1 MKKFLR
7 LAAWLLVPMM
17 TGCLAANPT
26 PITTDAAQITPL
38 VLREFSTPTEAP
50 RCNRVT
56 VDPTPGP
63 DVPSLFPRVSDLD
76 HTSGPADAP
85 VTLIVYT
92 DFQCPVCDE
101 YEALFSRL
109 RQEHPTDL
117 RFVFR
122 PYPQLATYDKSGL
135 AAQAAE
141 AAARQGKF
149 WEMNELLFKRNAEWV
164 DLSPEAFEP
173 WLITEAGALGLDAA
187 RFGADLKSD
196 AVLDKVLAAYDFGRK
211 NGLVVPLV
219 LINGQI
225 VNPPFNHYTLD
236 QTVRL
241 IALGERQF
249 KDCPAWVIEA
259 GKQYLATLQTEK
271 GEVVIQLFADLVPNT
286 VNNFVF
292 LARQGWYNNITFHR
306 VIAGSVVQT
315 GDPSGTGLG
324 NPGYLINTEIV
335 PTLKF
340 DRPGMVGMTSPG
352 TDTNGSQ
359 FFITLQPN
367 PQLDGQ
373 YTLFGQVISGLD
385 VLEKLTA
392 RDPQFG
398 EDTPPG
404 DALLS
409 VTIMER

>member
-1 MKKFLR
+1 MKKSLR
-7 LAAWLLVPMM
+7 ITMWLWTLLLAA
-17 TGCLAANPT
+17 CLPANPT
-26 PITTDAAQITPL
+26 PITTDIAQITPL

-50 RCNRVT
+50 RCNRIT
-56 VDPTPGP
+56 VDPPPGP
-63 DVPSLFPRVSDLD
+63 EVPSLFPRISDLD
-76 HTSGPADAP
+76 YTSGPANAP
-85 VTLIVYT
+85 VTLLVYT

-141 AAARQGKF
+141 AAAKQGKF
-149 WEMNELLFKRNAEWV
+149 WEMYDLLFGRNAEWV
-164 DLSPEAFEP
+164 ELSPEAFEP
-173 WLITEAGALGLDAA
+173 WLVSQASALGLDVA
-187 RFGADLKSD
+187 RFSADLKSD

-249 KDCPAWVIEA
+249 KDCPNWVIES
-259 GKQYLATLQTEK
+259 GKQYIATLRTAK
-271 GEVVIQLFADLVPNT
+271 GDVVIQLFADLAPNT

-292 LARQGWYNNITFHR
+292 LARQGWYDNITFHR
-306 VIAGSVVQT
+306 VIPGSVVQS

-340 DRPGMVGMTSPG
+340 DRPGMVGMTSPAQ
-352 TDTNGSQ
+352 DANGSQ
-359 FFITLQPN
+359 FFITLQPT

-373 YTLFGQVISGLD
+373 YTVFGQVISGLD
-385 VLEKLTA
+385 VLQSLSP

-398 EDTPPG
+398 VDTPPG

-409 VTIMER
+409 VTITER

>member
-1 MKKFLR
+1 MQKKML
-7 LAAWLLVPMM
+7 LAAGLILLTLSACA
-17 TGCLAANPT
+17 TGNPT
-26 PITTDAAQITPL
+26 PIITDAAQITPL
-38 VLREFSTPTEAP
+38 ALIEKNTPTPAP
-50 RCNRVT
+50 RCNTVS

-63 DVPSLFPRVSDLD
+63 EVPSIFPRVSDLD
-76 HTSGPADAP
+76 HISGPPNAP
-85 VTLIVYT
+85 VTIVVYT

-101 YEALFSRL
+101 YETLFSRL
-109 RQEHPTDL
+109 RSEHPTDL

-135 AAQAAE
+135 AAQAAG
-141 AAARQGKF
+141 AAARQGRF
-149 WEMNELLFKRNAEWV
+149 WEMNDLLFKHNADWTEL
-164 DLSPEAFEP
+164 DPAAFEA
-173 WLITEAGALGLDAA
+173 WLLSQASALGLDTDK
-187 RFGADLKSD
+187 FSADYNSD
-196 AVLDKVLAAYDFGRK
+196 AVRDKVLADYDFGRK

-249 KDCPAWVIEA
+249 TNCPPWLLEE
-259 GKQYLATLQTEK
+259 GKQYLATLRTEK
-271 GEVVIQLFADLVPNT
+271 GDVVIQLFHDQAPNT

-292 LARQGWYNNITFHR
+292 LAREGWYNDITFHR
-306 VIAGSVVQT
+306 VVAGSVAQT

-324 NPGYLINTEIV
+324 NPGYFINTEV
-335 PTLKF
+335 LPTLKF

-352 TDTNGSQ
+352 LDTNGSQ

-385 VLEKLTA
+385 VLETLTP

-398 EDTPPG
+398 VETPPG
-404 DALLS
+404 DKLLS
-409 VTIMER
+409 VVITER